1 VFTVFGENLGPA
13 QSPPLSFPLSSTLGG
28 VSIGVT
34 QSGATTQA
42 FPIFVSAGQI
52 NAVMP
57 STVNAGLATLRL
69 TYQANKKQR
78 DHSPDRRLSSWRLRS
93 LQRWLR
99 PWDRPELRGGEQS
112 TD

>member
-1 VFTVFGENLGPA
+1 MRLVVLILAARALFAQQPILYYRGAVNAASYAPFGLPNAPIARGSIFTVFGENLGPA
-13 QSPPLSFPLSSTLGG
+13 QSPSLSFPLSSTLGG

-57 STVNAGLATLRL
+57 STVKAGL
-69 TYQANKKQR
+69 
-78 DHSPDRRLSSWRLRS
+78 
-93 LQRWLR
+93 
-99 PWDRPELRGGEQS
+99 
-112 TD
+112 